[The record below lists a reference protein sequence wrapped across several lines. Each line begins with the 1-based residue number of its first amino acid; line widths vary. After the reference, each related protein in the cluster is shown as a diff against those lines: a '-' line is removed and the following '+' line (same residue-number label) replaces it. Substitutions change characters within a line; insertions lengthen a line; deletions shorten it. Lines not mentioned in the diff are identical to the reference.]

1 MSDVRPI
8 KYSTSENNDHQSVSK
23 AKIDNVDNQVSQTNR
38 WYLPTFLLT
47 NIRSLRYKVDELGI
61 VLQTNHVNLCCIT
74 ESWLDD
80 DVSTECVDIEG
91 YTCYRHDRSDGR
103 RCGGVACYI
112 DNDWPCLRCSSL
124 ESDDL
129 ETIWLIIRRPLMP
142 RHLSHIA
149 VGVIYHPPDADSRK
163 MSSHI
168 VSCVDNILQQHP
180 HAGVIIL
187 GDCNT
192 LNDKT
197 ILDYPLKQVVYS
209 PTRGNALLDKIYTNM
224 SDWYL
229 KTTVLPNIGKSD
241 HRTVLMQPARQNQKR
256 NDHHINVTL
265 RSNDRNGK
273 NLLANALVNY
283 NWERLNRMDSVDS
296 MVTFFNETI
305 LTLLNTFLP
314 VRIVRR
320 HTSDKPW
327 ITDEFRR
334 LIRRRQYAW
343 TSGNHAQY
351 RQLRN
356 MINRQSK
363 ELKRQFCSKRVTDLR
378 IVILQTGGEIPKS

>member
-1 MSDVRPI
+1 
-8 KYSTSENNDHQSVSK
+8 
-23 AKIDNVDNQVSQTNR
+23 
-38 WYLPTFLLT
+38 
-47 NIRSLRYKVDELGI
+47 
-61 VLQTNHVNLCCIT
+61 
-74 ESWLDD
+74 
-80 DVSTECVDIEG
+80 
-91 YTCYRHDRSDGR
+91 
-103 RCGGVACYI
+103 
-112 DNDWPCLRCSSL
+112 
-124 ESDDL
+124 
-129 ETIWLIIRRPLMP
+129 
-142 RHLSHIA
+142 
-149 VGVIYHPPDADSRK
+149 
-163 MSSHI
+163 
-168 VSCVDNILQQHP
+168 
-180 HAGVIIL
+180 
-187 GDCNT
+187 
-192 LNDKT
+192 
-197 ILDYPLKQVVYS
+197 
-209 PTRGNALLDKIYTNM
+209 
-224 SDWYL
+224 
-229 KTTVLPNIGKSD
+229 
-241 HRTVLMQPARQNQKR
+241 MQPARQNQKR

-296 MVTFFNETI
+296 MVTFFNGTI

-378 IVILQTGGEIPKS
+378 NCDSANWWRNTKKLIGQSNKSDLTTLAMTAQMETSNHWPI